1 MRWRAPDAARC
12 SLMNDRFVTIAG
24 GDYRVGSDRHYR
36 EERPARTI
44 GVAGFEI
51 AIAPVTNADFAR
63 FVAATGHVTV
73 AEQAGLSAVFVAT
86 RGPVALHDPAAWWH
100 PTKGAWWR
108 EPEGPGSTIDTR
120 QDHPVVH
127 VAQADAAAY
136 AAWAGAR
143 LPGEAEWEAAA
154 RGGLIDADY
163 AWGDDLLP
171 GGLVM
176 ANFWTGSFPWYH
188 DRLPQPGTTPVG
200 HYPPDAHGLIDMIG
214 NVWEWTTTA
223 APPAPSSASP
233 APRCC
238 APDASTSD
246 LVILKGG
253 SFLCAAEYCQRYRP
267 AARIAVGALMTSTHI
282 GFRVARRS

>member
-12 SLMNDRFVTIAG
+12 SPMNDRFVAISG
-24 GDYRVGSDRHYR
+24 GDYQIGSDRHYP
-36 EERPARTI
+36 EERPARTVD
-44 GVAGFEI
+44 VAAFDI
-51 AIAPVTNADFAR
+51 ATAPVTNADFAR
-63 FVAATGHVTV
+63 FVAATGHVTI
-73 AEQAGLSAVFVAT
+73 AEHAGASAVFVPT
-86 RGPVALHDPAAWWH
+86 PGPVALHDPAAWWH
-100 PTKGAWWR
+100 TVKGAWWR
-108 EPEGPGSTIDTR
+108 EPEGPGSTINTR

-143 LPGEAEWEAAA
+143 LPDEAEWEAAA
-154 RGGLIDADY
+154 RAWLIDADY
-163 AWGDDLLP
+163 AWGDHLLP
-171 GGLVM
+171 DGQMM

-188 DRLPQPGTTPVG
+188 DRQPLPGTTPVG
-200 HYPPDAHGLIDMIG
+200 HFPADARGLIDMIG

-223 APPAPSSASP
+223 AAPAPSTDSP

-267 AARIAVGALMTSTHI
+267 AARIAVGAAMTSAHI
-282 GFRVARRS
+282 GFRLARSG

>member
-1 MRWRAPDAARC
+1 
-12 SLMNDRFVTIAG
+12 MNDRFVAIAG
-24 GDYRVGSDRHYR
+24 GDYRVGSDRHYP

-44 GVAGFEI
+44 AVAGFEI
-51 AIAPVTNADFAR
+51 ATAPVTNADFAR

-136 AAWAGAR
+136 ATWAGAR

-154 RGGLIDADY
+154 RAGLIDADY

-171 GGLVM
+171 GGLMM

-188 DRLPQPGTTPVG
+188 DRLRQPGTTPVG
-200 HYPPDAHGLIDMIG
+200 HYPADAHGLIDMIG
-214 NVWEWTTTA
+214 NVWEWTPTA
-223 APPAPSSASP
+223 APPAPSPASP

-267 AARIAVGALMTSTHI
+267 AARIGVGALMTSTHI